1 MQAGAPAGDGH
12 GRSRQ
17 QGLTCKGKPGLPRWE
32 ALALKGRPRGHSD
45 RHMSTPGGR
54 Q

>member
-17 QGLTCKGKPGLPRWE
+17 QGLTCKGKPGLPGWE
-32 ALALKGRPRGHSD
+32 MPIPKGRTRGYSD
-45 RHMSTPGGR
+45 RHMSTLGGR
-54 Q
+54 R